1 LRGAASR
8 AVTSIYS
15 KFKFIIEIW
24 TSKVQ
29 KSWIKRPRHQL
40 IDRIRTALGRSR
52 IVALLGPRQAGKTSL
67 ARIIAAEQG
76 GILFD
81 LEDPTDVN
89 RLSAPML
96 ALAKLTGLVVLDE
109 FQLMPELAPILRV
122 LADRDPLPARFLI
135 LGSASPDLLK
145 TSSETLAGRVE
156 FIEIGGFTLE
166 EAGDACQTELWQRG
180 GFPLSHLAADDV
192 ASYQWRVDFI
202 RTFLERDIRRF
213 GVNTP
218 PEALRRIWQMLAHH
232 HGGISN
238 GSEIG
243 RSLGESNQTIRRQLD
258 ILTNAFMIRQLPPWF
273 ENLGKRL
280 VRHPKIYVRDTGLLH
295 ALLGLASP
303 AAVEG
308 HPKCGASWEGFC
320 IEQILRL
327 TADRQAWFWATHSG
341 AELDLLILQNG
352 RKVGFEFKYSDA
364 PRTTKSMHSAVE
376 SLQLERLIV
385 VHPGEACYPLTE
397 KIQVQSLSVTL
408 RELVVS

>member
-1 LRGAASR
+1 MKLHRNDLLD
-8 AVTSIYS
+8 
-15 KFKFIIEIW
+15 K
-24 TSKVQ
+24 
-29 KSWIKRPRHQL
+29 
-40 IDRIRTALGRSR
+40 IRTALGRSR
-52 IVALLGPRQAGKTSL
+52 IVALLGPRQAGKTTL
-67 ARIIAAEQG
+67 ARMIAAEHG

-81 LEDPTDVN
+81 LEDPADAN
-89 RLSAPML
+89 RLSAPKL
-96 ALAKLTGLVVLDE
+96 ALEKLTGLVVLDE

-145 TSSETLAGRVE
+145 TSSETLAGRGE

-166 EAGDACQTELWQRG
+166 ETGVADQAKLWQRG
-180 GFPLSHLAADDV
+180 GFPLSYLAKDDA
-192 ASYQWRVDFI
+192 ASLQWRTDFI

-218 PEALRRIWQMLAHH
+218 PEALRRLWQMLAHY

-243 RSLGESNQTIRRQLD
+243 RSLGESNQTVRRHLD

-280 VRHPKIYVRDTGLLH
+280 VRHPKVYVRDTGLLH
-295 ALLGLASP
+295 TLLGLTSP

-320 IEQILRL
+320 IEQILRR
-327 TADRQAWFWATHSG
+327 TDDRHAYFWATHSG
-341 AELDLLILQNG
+341 AELDLLLLRNG
-352 RKVGFEFKYSDA
+352 QKIGFEFKYSDA

-376 SLQLERLIV
+376 SLQLEKLLV

-397 KIQVQSLSVTL
+397 KIEVLSLPVAL
-408 RELVVS
+408 KELEGS

>member
-1 LRGAASR
+1 MPLER
-8 AVTSIYS
+8 
-15 KFKFIIEIW
+15 KHLLDK
-24 TSKVQ
+24 
-29 KSWIKRPRHQL
+29 
-40 IDRIRTALGRSR
+40 IRTALGRSR

-76 GILFD
+76 GTLFD
-81 LEDPTDVN
+81 LEDPTDAN

-96 ALAKLTGLVVLDE
+96 ALEKLDGLVVLDE
-109 FQLMPELAPILRV
+109 FQLMPALAPILRV
-122 LADRDPLPARFLI
+122 LADREPLPARFLI

-156 FIEIGGFTLE
+156 FIEIGGFTLDE
-166 EAGDACQTELWQRG
+166 TGVADQARLWQRG
-180 GFPLSHLAADDV
+180 GFPLSFLAADDA
-192 ASYQWRVDFI
+192 ASYQWRTDFI

-213 GVNTP
+213 GVNTQ
-218 PEALRRIWQMLAHH
+218 PEALRRLWQMLAHH

-243 RSLGESNQTIRRQLD
+243 RSLGESNQTVRRHLD
-258 ILTNAFMIRQLPPWF
+258 IMTNAFMIRQLPPWF

-280 VRHPKIYVRDTGLLH
+280 VRHPKVYVRDTGLLH
-295 ALLGLASP
+295 ALLGLTSP

-320 IEQILRL
+320 IDQILRR
-327 TADRQAWFWATHSG
+327 TDDRQAWFWATHSG
-341 AELDLLILQNG
+341 AELDLLLLRNG
-352 RKVGFEFKYSDA
+352 RRIGFEFKYSDA

-376 SLQLERLIV
+376 SLQLEKLWV

-397 KIQVQSLSVTL
+397 QIHVLSLPAAL
-408 RELVVS
+408 QELERC